1 MKHDNESQRDLQTG
15 RFQPGQSGNPKGR
28 PRTPKTLGAAIT
40 SAFNEKVPVTEGG
53 RRKRITKL
61 EAAAKQIANKSAS
74 GDAKVAKLGL
84 DLIQKSEAR
93 LSSNTP
99 EATKLSETDAQ
110 IAARLV
116 ARIRMTLEAEITGT
130 EKPNDA

>member
-1 MKHDNESQRDLQTG
+1 MVSDEDGPHDPRTG
-15 RFQPGQSGNPKGR
+15 KFRPGQSGNLKGR
-28 PRTPKTLGAAIT
+28 PRKPKSLGAAIT

-84 DLIQKSEAR
+84 DLIQKTEDRQGSTVPQT
-93 LSSNTP
+93 S
-99 EATKLSETDAQ
+99 KLSETDTQ
-110 IAARLV
+110 IADRLV
-116 ARIRMTLEAEITGT
+116 TRIRAIVAT
-130 EKPNDA
+130 ENMDKEQSNDH